1 MSSRSPHG
9 GAGFADNQRRELHRA
24 GEGSAGHMTAAARVA
39 TKTVN
44 VKSYLNILKVTN
56 SNGMTTSFQNYIA
69 KRHSLP
75 EFNFKVDVR
84 YE

>member
-44 VKSYLNILKVTN
+44 VK
-56 SNGMTTSFQNYIA
+56 FQ
-69 KRHSLP
+69 
-75 EFNFKVDVR
+75 FV
-84 YE
+84 